1 MPFEEGKF
9 KADIVDLADTTSCV
23 ALSFPPGLFVQ
34 IYKFYREGEVC
45 CSIKSRG
52 LASVADSFFYPFRTI
67 LRNVLNVP
75 KVRAVGCS
83 SIPHRRDRLVSLS
96 GPSPAGHSC
105 KTQLYNH

>member
-9 KADIVDLADTTSCV
+9 KADFVDLADATSCV
-23 ALSFPPGLFVQ
+23 ALPFPPSLLVQ

-67 LRNVLNVP
+67 LRSVLNVP
-75 KVRAVGCS
+75 RVRTTHRHH
-83 SIPHRRDRLVSLS
+83 PHR
-96 GPSPAGHSC
+96 
-105 KTQLYNH
+105 